1 MKMRNIKLTGLFIL
15 ILLLPAMAYPQLEE
29 AQIGVFLSLPQIAL
43 LDIEPGAGSDIHF
56 TVEPSAESGNP
67 ANIEKTTNGNLWVNY
82 TSAVANPQD
91 SRVITAQISQGNF
104 PEGITLFVEAGA
116 FSGSGAG
123 QTGQPTGKTSLS
135 VQPKPIISNIGSCFT
150 GNGTNNGHL
159 LTFSIDIA
167 DYSKIQS
174 MENSEFTILYTITD
188 N

>member
-1 MKMRNIKLTGLFIL
+1 MKIKKIRFAGLFIL
-15 ILLLPAMAYPQLEE
+15 VLLFPVIAYPQLEE
-29 AQIGVFLSLPQIAL
+29 AQIGVYLSLPQIAL
-43 LDIEPGAGSDIHF
+43 LDIEPGAGSSVLF
-56 TVEPSAESGNP
+56 TIEPSAESGNP

-82 TSAVANPQD
+82 TSAVSNPQD
-91 SRVITAQISQGNF
+91 SRAITAQISQGNF

-116 FSGSGAG
+116 FSGSGEG
-123 QTGQPTGKTSLS
+123 QTGQPAGKTSLS

-174 MENSEFTILYTITD
+174 MENTEFTILYTITD